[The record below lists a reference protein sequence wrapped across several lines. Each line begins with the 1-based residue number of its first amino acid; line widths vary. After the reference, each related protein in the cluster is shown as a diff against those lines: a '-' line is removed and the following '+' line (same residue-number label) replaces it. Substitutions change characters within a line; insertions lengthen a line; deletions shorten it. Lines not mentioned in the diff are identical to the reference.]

1 MLQSSVMTAEYR
13 ARSHGWATSVRGEL
27 HTLASRKK
35 IIEKLV
41 NIPLHTGQIPG
52 VVNHLNRR
60 FSLIAGHQ
68 SFYHF
73 RLEQRLGNPYS
84 NKEQGKSGPVY

>member
-1 MLQSSVMTAEYR
+1 MDGRPQSR
-13 ARSHGWATSVRGEL
+13 CEL
-27 HTLASRKK
+27 HTLDLPEENHR
-35 IIEKLV
+35 KLV
-41 NIPLHTGQIPG
+41 NIPPTPVRYLG

-68 SFYHF
+68 SFCHF

-84 NKEQGKSGPVY
+84 NKEQGKSGQYTDDRRVGLCWN